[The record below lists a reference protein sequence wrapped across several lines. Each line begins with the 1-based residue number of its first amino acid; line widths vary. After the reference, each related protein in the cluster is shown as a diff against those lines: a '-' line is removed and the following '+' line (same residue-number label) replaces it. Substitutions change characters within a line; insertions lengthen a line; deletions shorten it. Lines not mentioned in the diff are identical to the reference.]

1 MRVLTVVLL
10 STGITLPADA
20 QGDLLKWMD
29 AIAQKQLDRRAA
41 AMAEIRTPMQARERQ
56 KFVREKVLELIG
68 GIPEYS
74 GPLHARITGRIN
86 QPGFVIEKILWQSM
100 PGLYVT
106 ANLYRPDKPG
116 RLPAVLLPLG
126 HWDYGKPAV
135 QLIAGN
141 LALKGFVVLTYDPLG
156 QGERLQAYDR
166 RIGASLLGGSTEQH
180 FVAGAKDVLI
190 GKSFARDR
198 IFDAKRA
205 LDYLETR
212 AEVDKERI
220 GVTGCSGGGT
230 VTTYIAALD
239 PRIKVA
245 APACYITSFRE
256 LFRGPVG
263 DSEQSIPG
271 FISSGLDLVD
281 YIESFAPKPW
291 LIGSTEQDFF
301 PLAGARSAYEEAQ
314 QWYKAM
320 FGYQDRVKWVVGP
333 GGHGTPLVVR
343 EAIYEW
349 MIRWLNNGEGSAKEQ
364 DVPPLPEFKLWVTGT
379 GQVSDLPTS
388 RDIYDVIRETFK
400 KEKTQGS
407 RQELSKAL
415 AQWMADPEGAGP
427 FGVAPEIRAANAPG
441 KRPAVLLVGTR
452 NIPTPQDQG
461 NVVAKLLPRGLP
473 APYDPA
479 HAFAGDWIMN
489 TRAWLIGA
497 NLPGLRAHD
506 IVNAVTALASRDD
519 VDANNIRAEAR
530 GIAGI
535 WLLMAAAADPRI
547 KSVTV
552 HSVPYSLRAALEE
565 ELARDLHDVAIPGFA
580 LKWDLSDLVDLI
592 KPRKVTWVDP
602 TDWMRHVKQLP
613 GAYQYSPP
621 VEN

>member
-1 MRVLTVVLL
+1 MRVLTAWLL
-10 STGITLPADA
+10 STGISLAADA
-20 QGDLLKWMD
+20 QSDLLKWMD

-41 AMAEIRTPMQARERQ
+41 TMAQIRTPAQARERQ
-56 KFVREKVLELIG
+56 KFVRQKVLELIG

-74 GPLHARITGRIN
+74 GPLHARTTGRIN
-86 QPGFVIEKILWQSM
+86 QPGFVIEKILWQSL

-156 QGERLQAYDR
+156 QGERVQAYDR

-212 AEVDKERI
+212 VEVDKERI

-239 PRIKVA
+239 PRVKVA
-245 APACYITSFRE
+245 APTCYITSFRE

-314 QWYKAM
+314 GWYKSM
-320 FGYQDRVKWVVGP
+320 FSYQDRVKWVLGP
-333 GGHGTPLVVR
+333 GGHGTPQVVR
-343 EAIYEW
+343 EGIYEW

-364 DVPPLPEFKLWVTGT
+364 DVPLLPEFKLWVTGT
-379 GQVSDLPTS
+379 GQVSDIPGS
-388 RDIYDVIRETFK
+388 RDIYDVIREWFK

-407 RQELSKAL
+407 GQELSKAL
-415 AQWMADPEGAGP
+415 ARWMAEPEGAGP
-427 FGVAPEIRAANAPG
+427 LEIAPKITPATVPG

-452 NIPTPQDQG
+452 NIPAPQEKD
-461 NVVAKLLPRGLP
+461 NVVAMLLPRGLP

-497 NLPGLRAHD
+497 NLPGLRARD

-519 VDANNIRAEAR
+519 VDVSDIRAEAR

-552 HSVPYSLRAALEE
+552 HSAPYSLRAALEE

-580 LKWDLSDLVDLI
+580 LKWDLSDLVELI

-613 GAYQYSPP
+613 GAYKYLAP
-621 VEN
+621 VE

>member
-1 MRVLTVVLL
+1 
-10 STGITLPADA
+10 
-20 QGDLLKWMD
+20 
-29 AIAQKQLDRRAA
+29 
-41 AMAEIRTPMQARERQ
+41 
-56 KFVREKVLELIG
+56 
-68 GIPEYS
+68 
-74 GPLHARITGRIN
+74 
-86 QPGFVIEKILWQSM
+86 
-100 PGLYVT
+100 
-106 ANLYRPDKPG
+106 
-116 RLPAVLLPLG
+116 
-126 HWDYGKPAV
+126 
-135 QLIAGN
+135 
-141 LALKGFVVLTYDPLG
+141 
-156 QGERLQAYDR
+156 
-166 RIGASLLGGSTEQH
+166 
-180 FVAGAKDVLI
+180 
-190 GKSFARDR
+190 
-198 IFDAKRA
+198 
-205 LDYLETR
+205 
-212 AEVDKERI
+212 
-220 GVTGCSGGGT
+220 
-230 VTTYIAALD
+230 
-239 PRIKVA
+239 
-245 APACYITSFRE
+245 
-256 LFRGPVG
+256 
-263 DSEQSIPG
+263 
-271 FISSGLDLVD
+271 
-281 YIESFAPKPW
+281 
-291 LIGSTEQDFF
+291 
-301 PLAGARSAYEEAQ
+301 
-314 QWYKAM
+314 
-320 FGYQDRVKWVVGP
+320 
-333 GGHGTPLVVR
+333 
-343 EAIYEW
+343 

-379 GQVSDLPTS
+379 GQVSDLPGS

-427 FGVAPEIRAANAPG
+427 FGVAPEIRAADVPG

-452 NIPTPQDQG
+452 NFTAPQDKG
-461 NVVAKLLPRGLP
+461 NVVAMLLPRGLP